1 MVQPPCHWAMS
12 DSDYI
17 KAACAGCQ
25 GRISLPMEAVG
36 VDFNCPHCGV
46 DLQMLLKHTCEHCGG
61 RLSFDDN
68 PAAIGVQ
75 IQCGHCSNQTVLA
88 PSTFI
93 QESAGAAPET
103 EEYAE
108 EYEDEYGDE
117 YEEEYDD
124 EYEEEDDDRP
134 KGLPKPRAPKRGLP
148 KPRGPRG
155 GAGGVEDEGG
165 SAPGQPGKMGRKLA
179 GAGAKPAA
187 EEEAS
192 GGGRKR
198 PRPKRKG
205 GPSGARGGGATKRRR
220 RPAPGSQPEQEPEHP
235 AAAAPQPAP
244 QSQGIGAR
252 RLAGSTPSEPAADPL
267 AGAAPGGAP
276 GPVQRKVAG
285 SLPQPGEAVDG
296 PEPTFQVAK
305 GLKKKGADDEDAEDG
320 PWYKNT
326 EKIKLVVVGSVFVLM
341 FLPFGL
347 PNIVELISAGSG
359 DKVKHYTQL
368 KFLFAGGGSSTTR
381 DVTVDPN
388 SMRIEQDEKS
398 SGVFYVYGN
407 AQNISSKTFE
417 QVELHFELYDA
428 NGQMLGTSMDFTNKL
443 GPSMTWTFRA
453 ACMFTNVN
461 TAKLVQVNVR

>member
-1 MVQPPCHWAMS
+1 MS

-25 GRISLPMEAVG
+25 GRISLPIEAVG

-68 PAAIGVQ
+68 PAAIGVE

-93 QESAGAAPET
+93 RETADAAQET
-103 EEYAE
+103 EEYDE
-108 EYEDEYGDE
+108 DYEDE
-117 YEEEYDD
+117 YEEE
-124 EYEEEDDDRP
+124 EEDLP

-148 KPRGPRG
+148 KPRDPREGNVG
-155 GAGGVEDEGG
+155 GEDEGG
-165 SAPGQPGKMGRKLA
+165 SAPGQPGKMGRTLA

-192 GGGRKR
+192 SGGRKR

-205 GPSGARGGGATKRRR
+205 GPGGARGGAGGGATKRRR

-235 AAAAPQPAP
+235 AAAVPQPEP

-252 RLAGSTPSEPAADPL
+252 RLAGSTPAEPEADPL
-267 AGAAPGGAP
+267 AGAAPSGAP

-285 SLPQPGEAVDG
+285 SLPQPGEVAG
-296 PEPTFQVAK
+296 GLQPTFQVAK
-305 GLKKKGADDEDAEDG
+305 GLKKKGDDDEDAEDG
-320 PWYKNT
+320 PWYKNK
-326 EKIKLVVVGSVFVLM
+326 EKIKLAVVGSIFVLM

-347 PNIVELISAGSG
+347 PNVVELISAGSG
-359 DKVKHYTQL
+359 DKVRYYTKL
-368 KFLFAGGGSSTTR
+368 EFLFAVGDSGTTR

-388 SMRIEQDEKS
+388 SMRIAQDEKS
-398 SGVFYVYGN
+398 PGVYYVYGN

-428 NGQMLGTSMDFTNKL
+428 NGKMLGASMDFTNKL

>member
-1 MVQPPCHWAMS
+1 M
-12 DSDYI
+12 
-17 KAACAGCQ
+17 
-25 GRISLPMEAVG
+25 
-36 VDFNCPHCGV
+36 
-46 DLQMLLKHTCEHCGG
+46 
-61 RLSFDDN
+61 
-68 PAAIGVQ
+68 
-75 IQCGHCSNQTVLA
+75 
-88 PSTFI
+88 
-93 QESAGAAPET
+93 
-103 EEYAE
+103 
-108 EYEDEYGDE
+108 
-117 YEEEYDD
+117 
-124 EYEEEDDDRP
+124 
-134 KGLPKPRAPKRGLP
+134 
-148 KPRGPRG
+148 
-155 GAGGVEDEGG
+155 
-165 SAPGQPGKMGRKLA
+165 
-179 GAGAKPAA
+179 
-187 EEEAS
+187 
-192 GGGRKR
+192 
-198 PRPKRKG
+198 
-205 GPSGARGGGATKRRR
+205 
-220 RPAPGSQPEQEPEHP
+220 
-235 AAAAPQPAP
+235 
-244 QSQGIGAR
+244 
-252 RLAGSTPSEPAADPL
+252 AGSTPSEPEVDPL
-267 AGAAPGGAP
+267 AGAAPSGAP

-285 SLPQPGEAVDG
+285 SLPQPGEAVGG

-347 PNIVELISAGSG
+347 PNIVELISKGSG

-368 KFLFAGGGSSTTR
+368 KFLFAGGGSKPTR

-417 QVELHFELYDA
+417 SVELHFELYDA